1 MPKKTNLNLGFLLLY
16 DWLPAVY
23 ELPAKE
29 VKALLIALI
38 ERQREGKP
46 LPIFKNRMTNSFALM
61 IEPVIK
67 RRLDGQAGGKKGH
80 EGGEVLPPVTA
91 PQREEEESAEKEK
104 ISLFERRREEIYKSL
119 SPTGSA
125 PKETNQNAG
134 VALSPTGSAPK
145 ETNQNAGVALSPTGS
160 APKET
165 NQNAV
170 AALSPTGSAPEE
182 KNGKYNSLSHAPT
195 NAGVTLPQGV
205 SALPLDEVHSTVG
218 ALSYEERGALLEAG
232 VPSEYLN
239 DRLPRAAEWAAK
251 TKKRAY
257 SVLLEWWAQD
267 KARVQRRGNLSSSS
281 DSSFDADEVFAMM
294 LAKTYQCDTDG
305 RAPANEV

>member
-104 ISLFERRREEIYKSL
+104 ISLFERRREEIYKS
-119 SPTGSA
+119 
-125 PKETNQNAG
+125 
-134 VALSPTGSAPK
+134 LSPTGSAPK